1 MERKEARESSVFI
14 EKMWLGNRGE
24 RVYRC
29 EETGVAVKK
38 CGPLV
43 ELLRLGLTVVGE
55 EAREERVKIWPDIRW
70 KGESSLLLRL
80 VKIGPWAEI
89 A

>member
-1 MERKEARESSVFI
+1 MFT

-24 RVYRC
+24 RVYGC

-55 EAREERVKIWPDIRW
+55 EASEERVKIWPDSRP
-70 KGESSLLLRL
+70 KGGRPLLVRL
-80 VKIGPWAEI
+80 VKIDPWAEI